1 MRASSFLARLAL
13 AAALV
18 ATGLALAQVARQWYP
33 LAKDDV
39 HDPSSPAIGL
49 LQEPGEALSRLP
61 PDTAGNQVAWVRALE
76 GGYIEPRATLFRQA
90 PMEVRDTDVLLNL
103 KGGTPVV
110 LFPHKPHTRWLA
122 CGNCHDHLFKKEPG
136 SNAYSMER
144 ILQGE
149 QCGLCHGAVAFP
161 LTECNRCH
169 SVPRPKPA
177 LAAPGAG
184 R

>member
-1 MRASSFLARLAL
+1 MLAL
-13 AAALV
+13 GAC
-18 ATGLALAQVARQWYP
+18 GLAVAQIARQWRP
-33 LAKDDV
+33 LAMDGV
-39 HDPSSPAIGL
+39 HDPKSPALGL
-49 LQEPGEALSRLP
+49 LQEPGEALSKLP

-76 GGYIEPRATLFRQA
+76 EGTIEPRATLFRQA

-103 KGGTPVV
+103 KGSTPVV
-110 LFPHKPHTRWLA
+110 RFPHKPHTRWLA
-122 CGNCHDHLFKKEPG
+122 CSNCHDQLFKKEPG
-136 SNAYSMER
+136 SNVYSMER

-149 QCGLCHGAVAFP
+149 QCGVCHGAVAFP

-169 SVPRPKPA
+169 SVPRRSPA